1 LSQQKRGKEVPLSKE
16 HKRETRRRIVES
28 ARRLFKTEGYDGV
41 TIDAIMAD
49 ADLTRGGFYAHFS
62 SKDDLFNEVVGEI
75 VFAAILRKHEET
87 GSKEPASWRQ
97 QTVDFY
103 LSKEHRDSASGGC
116 PMAGLSNDVAK
127 SNETIRTTYTEIV
140 ADLADALADRID
152 LKGREKRKAAL
163 ATVATCVGAM
173 AIARAVSDEDLVDEL
188 FEAGRWATRRM
199 ASSHSS
205 RRS

>member
-1 LSQQKRGKEVPLSKE
+1 MPLSKQ
-16 HKRETRRRIVES
+16 HKEETRRRIVES
-28 ARRLFKTEGYDGV
+28 ARHLFKTEGYDAV
-41 TIDAIMAD
+41 TIDAIMAE
-49 ADLTRGGFYAHFS
+49 AGLTRGGFYAHFS
-62 SKDDLFNEVVGEI
+62 SKDDLFNEVIGEI
-75 VFAAILRKHEET
+75 VFASILRQHEEA

-103 LSKEHRDSASGGC
+103 LSKDHRDSALGGC

-127 SNETIRTTYTEIV
+127 SNETIRATYTEIV

-152 LKGREKRKAAL
+152 LRGKDKRKAAL

-173 AIARAVSDEDLVDEL
+173 AIARAVNDESLVDEL
-188 FEAGRWATRRM
+188 FDAGRWATRRV

-205 RRS
+205 RRA